1 MPSPESIRKAA
12 LRAELEAR
20 RNAIPPETR
29 AALSAALCARAA
41 ALPAFAAATTIHCYL
56 PMRSEVDPRPLIAA
70 ALALGKRV
78 AVPIFLRKSEETPSA
93 LITSLDPSEF
103 EPGVFGL
110 SHPRNRARLDPAEI
124 DLVFVPLLGF
134 ARMNGVWQRI
144 GYGAGYYD
152 TFLAR
157 LAPRTRKIGI
167 AFAEQRLDEFPIEAH
182 DIALDDVVTP
192 GGGPGTSD
200 APPRTPPGAARE

>member
-1 MPSPESIRKAA
+1 LTTQTMPSPESIRKAA
-12 LRAELEAR
+12 LRAALEAR

-41 ALPAFAAATTIHCYL
+41 GLPAFSKATTIHCYL
-56 PMRSEVDPRPLIAA
+56 PMRSEVDPRPLITA

-78 AVPIFLRKSEETPSA
+78 AVPIFLRKSEETPCA

-110 SHPRNRARLDPAEI
+110 SHPRTRARLDPAEI
-124 DLVFVPLLGF
+124 DVVFVPLLGF
-134 ARMNGVWQRI
+134 ARMNGAWQRI

-192 GGGPGTSD
+192 D
-200 APPRTPPGAARE
+200 VMRQA

>member
-20 RNAIPPETR
+20 RNAIPLEAR

-56 PMRSEVDPRPLIAA
+56 PMRSEVDPRPLITA

-78 AVPIFLRKSEETPSA
+78 AVPIFLRKSEETPCA

-110 SHPRNRARLDPAEI
+110 SHPRNRQRLDPTEI
-124 DLVFVPLLGF
+124 AVVFVPLLGF
-134 ARMNGVWQRI
+134 ARMNGAWHRI

-152 TFLAR
+152 TFLSR
-157 LAPRTRKIGI
+157 LAPHTRKIGI

-192 GGGPGTSD
+192 ED
-200 APPRTPPGAARE
+200 APGAPDVSPRTPPDTARE

>member
-1 MPSPESIRKAA
+1 MPSPEYIRKAA
-12 LRAELEAR
+12 LRAALEAR

-41 ALPAFAAATTIHCYL
+41 GLPAFSKATTIHCYL
-56 PMRSEVDPRPLIAA
+56 PMRSEVDPRPLITA

-78 AVPIFLRKSEETPSA
+78 GPCPSSCARARRRRA

-110 SHPRNRARLDPAEI
+110 SHPRTRARLDPAEI
-124 DLVFVPLLGF
+124 DVVFVPLLGF
-134 ARMNGVWQRI
+134 ARMNGAWQRI

-200 APPRTPPGAARE
+200 APPRTPPGTARE

>member
-1 MPSPESIRKAA
+1 MPSPESIQKAA

-20 RNAIPPETR
+20 RNAIPLEAR

-56 PMRSEVDPRPLIAA
+56 PMRSEVDSRPLIAA
-70 ALALGKRV
+70 ALAHGKRV
-78 AVPIFLRKSEETPSA
+78 AVPIFLRKSEETPCA

-110 SHPRNRARLDPAEI
+110 SHPRNRTRLDPAEI
-124 DLVFVPLLGF
+124 DVVFVPLLGF
-134 ARMNGVWQRI
+134 ARMNEAWQRI

-157 LAPRTRKIGI
+157 LAPCTRKIGI

-200 APPRTPPGAARE
+200 APPRTPPGTARE